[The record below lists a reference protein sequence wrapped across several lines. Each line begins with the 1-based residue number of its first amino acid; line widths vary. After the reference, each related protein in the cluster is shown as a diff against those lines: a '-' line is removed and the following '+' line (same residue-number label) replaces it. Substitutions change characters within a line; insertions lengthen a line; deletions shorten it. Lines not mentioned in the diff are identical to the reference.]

1 MSMLASSR
9 MPKPSGSA
17 RAPKRVGLGPP
28 KTGPLNVDLI
38 SSTSIEAAPI
48 GSSDT
53 NIVWGDEPRP

>member
-1 MSMLASSR
+1 